1 MPPFPLDST
10 ASAALDAPRAAEP
23 SVRAAVSPLR
33 LSRSDARAQG
43 AQGTTVRG
51 DVAFVTDDELPRRTA
66 ELRDAGVVIVRV
78 PPLPSVLQGHLAEH
92 VDERVEREL
101 SARGAPSPCLS
112 AWGSMPDEIHER
124 LADQLFRARSVGA
137 TGLALVLGTLAA
149 AGTTLDPDDSAT
161 LRRLTRLSA
170 EAPVFVLLEDGDRT
184 LGGFAA
190 PIPLDA
196 LLAGVGRPLAAP
208 AVTPIA
214 AEARH
219 ASPAAMDEATATEPA
234 AIEPAAEGATD
245 DPHAAHAIDAARAPH
260 HDASMPHPSRAA
272 TAGVTASGPSDFWR
286 GWALSLG
293 AARGPQP
300 LANLERL
307 FAECYVPLANAI
319 AFGLD
324 DPRAFRAYDEFRRS
338 FERTYTDAFATF
350 GATGRRPRLV
360 MDAYDFAAK
369 QARAHEA
376 RSGQVLVVDSLRYD
390 LGERVRDALAARA
403 GGFAT
408 LASETLLWSALPTTT
423 FRQLETLARGA
434 DALRDPMIEEPAESL
449 RGRVA
454 ENVRRLRVGS
464 RELYK
469 LDVVPAMLANVVDQ
483 GARGGSSHVVAAF
496 EDVAESVADAV
507 ARHFAAAPPRTLV
520 VVTGDHGFCIDR
532 RGNVTSGGASP
543 EEVLVP
549 AFAYLTSDVH

>member
-1 MPPFPLDST
+1 MPPFPLDSV
-10 ASAALDAPRAAEP
+10 ASAVAEP
-23 SVRAAVSPLR
+23 SVRAVAIPPPHRV
-33 LSRSDARAQG
+33 SRSDARGDAR
-43 AQGTTVRG
+43 AIATVQG
-51 DVAFVTDDELPRRTA
+51 DVAFVTDDELPRKTA

-78 PPLPSVLQGHLAEH
+78 PPLPAVLQGHLAEH
-92 VDERVEREL
+92 VDERIEREL
-101 SARGAPSPCLS
+101 SARGAPSPCMS
-112 AWGSMPDEIHER
+112 AWGSMPEEIHER

-149 AGTTLDPDDSAT
+149 AGTTLDPEDSAT
-161 LRRLTRLSA
+161 LRRLTRLSS
-170 EAPVFVLLEDGDRT
+170 EAPVFVLLEDGDRK

-190 PIPLDA
+190 PVPLDA
-196 LLAGVGRPLAAP
+196 LLAGVGHRRDPVAATAHASLAAP
-208 AVTPIA
+208 V
-214 AEARH
+214 
-219 ASPAAMDEATATEPA
+219 ATAAHVPTTASVATGPEAHGHAVDGTEA
-234 AIEPAAEGATD
+234 
-245 DPHAAHAIDAARAPH
+245 PHAVDAEPSALHDATS
-260 HDASMPHPSRAA
+260 HDASMAHPSRAA
-272 TAGVTASGPSDFWR
+272 TAGVAASGPSDFWR

-300 LANLERL
+300 LATLERL

-350 GATGRRPRLV
+350 GVTGRRPRLV
-360 MDAYDFAAK
+360 MDAYDFAAR

-390 LGERVRDALAARA
+390 LGERVRDALAERA

-449 RGRVA
+449 RGRAA

-469 LDVVPAMLANVVDQ
+469 LDVVPAMLANVADQ
-483 GARGGSSHVVAAF
+483 GARGSSSHVVAAF
-496 EDVAESVADAV
+496 DDVAESVADAV

-549 AFAYLTSDVH
+549 AFAYLTSDAH